1 MKISINPIRLIATA
15 VLIAAPATLQAQDE
29 TIAAADPLLTRFAD
43 SVVDFSPATTA
54 LIADVT
60 DPTAALGAPNIDS
73 TPAVSLVS
81 LGDPSPGEAA
91 GSITLGFESP
101 INNSLGEQFA
111 IFSNPFT
118 FGEGS
123 VFAEL
128 AFVEVSSDG
137 VVFARFETSSAV
149 TSPFSD
155 PVTATDL
162 ELDFSGNQDFASIP
176 SRNLVSGFAGA
187 DVSLVGTVFDLND
200 LANDATVLDNSVDL
214 DNIGF
219 VRLVDI
225 PGDGRETD
233 SFGNPIFDA
242 FSPNNA
248 TGGFDLDAIGVVS
261 AAAVPEPSSLALF
274 GFASTVVVLRRRRN
288 S

>member
-1 MKISINPIRLIATA
+1 M
-15 VLIAAPATLQAQDE
+15 
-29 TIAAADPLLTRFAD
+29 
-43 SVVDFSPATTA
+43 
-54 LIADVT
+54 
-60 DPTAALGAPNIDS
+60 GAPNVGS
-73 TPAVSLVS
+73 TGSPNFSPIGLVS

-91 GSITLGFESP
+91 GSITLGFSTP
-101 INNSLGEQFA
+101 VNNSLGERIAVFENA
-111 IFSNPFT
+111 SN
-118 FGEGS
+118 FGTL
-123 VFAEL
+123 FAEL

-137 VVFARFETSSAV
+137 VVFSRFETSSSV
-149 TSPFSD
+149 TSPDSD
-155 PVTATDL
+155 PVNSATDL
-162 ELDFSGNQDFASIP
+162 IRDFFGNLDFATLP
-176 SRNLVSGFAGA
+176 SRDLVSGFAGA
-187 DVSLVGTVFDLND
+187 DLSFVGTIFDLSELENDSLV
-200 LANDATVLDNSVDL
+200 LDGSVDL